1 MKKLNLYIFIIT
13 ILLETANHCIA
24 SDFIKGFEDIPLMKG
39 LSQNDNDSFSFSNEE
54 TSLIDVNLT
63 AKKNISFEKIKNF
76 YKESLTQMG
85 WNLKH
90 SSNETL
96 SFYRENN
103 ILDIQKTQNSPIKIN
118 ISLKNR
124 Y

>member
-1 MKKLNLYIFIIT
+1 MKKQNLYIFILT
-13 ILLETANHCIA
+13 ILLGVANHCNA

-39 LSQNDNDSFSFSNEE
+39 LTQNQNDSFSFANEE

-63 AKKNISFEKIKNF
+63 AKKNLSFDGIKKF

-85 WNLKH
+85 WNLK
-90 SSNETL
+90 SSTNETL

-103 ILDIQKTQNSPIKIN
+103 ILDIQKIQNSPLKIN